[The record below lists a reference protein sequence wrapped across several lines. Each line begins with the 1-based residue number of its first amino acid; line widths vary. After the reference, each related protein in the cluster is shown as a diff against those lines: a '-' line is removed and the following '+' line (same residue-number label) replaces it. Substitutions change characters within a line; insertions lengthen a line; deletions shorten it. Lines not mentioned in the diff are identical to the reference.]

1 MPKDESGNP
10 YTANAENG
18 GIVYDLDDNSNPA
31 YYDYLE
37 FTYEKNQTIEPMVC
51 AVGTTLGFKFLGW
64 TENQPN
70 RNGPF
75 VIFSGDNLKAT
86 DSRVYFGN
94 WDIP

>member
-1 MPKDESGNP
+1 
-10 YTANAENG
+10 
-18 GIVYDLDDNSNPA
+18 
-31 YYDYLE
+31 
-37 FTYEKNQTIEPMVC
+37 MVC